1 MHRDEPVDPRS
12 ARSWIE
18 RAPDANTIGAA
29 SACVRDSLD
38 PWAGPRPASTGS
50 LSLCDSLLCVLCARS
65 PLCPL
70 SSPPPRSL
78 SPLRTLAAILGLI
91 GVCGCAGAD
100 RDAVTVSVG
109 SLIEDRVPAATAA
122 DPGWAYAQRGSADFD
137 GDGAEESVVLI
148 CDVTLDPRG
157 QPLWEDGH
165 RWQAY
170 VEEPGGERTRIYA
183 RFVPNGTVTAQ
194 VTDGTAGTPTLTI
207 VERTPDR
214 LAVYEAAYRGSHQ
227 ISVLTRFERTIPIS
241 GRLSGAP
248 PP

>member
-29 SACVRDSLD
+29 SACVRDSLE
-38 PWAGPRPASTGS
+38 PWAGRRPASTGS
-50 LSLCDSLLCVLCARS
+50 LSLCDSVLCVLCVRS

-91 GVCGCAGAD
+91 GLCGCAGAD
-100 RDAVTVSVG
+100 RDAVTASVN
-109 SLIEDRVPAATAA
+109 SLIEERVPAATAA

-165 RWQAY
+165 RWQVY
-170 VEEPGGERTRIYA
+170 VEEPDGGRTRVYA

-194 VTDGTAGTPTLTI
+194 VTDGPGGTPTVTI

-214 LAVYEAAYRGSHQ
+214 LALYEVAYAGPRRVS
-227 ISVLTRFERTIPIS
+227 LLNRFERTIPAYGRVS
-241 GRLSGAP
+241 GESTP
-248 PP
+248 